1 MNHRWEANVKRV
13 WLLLARIAGS
23 SIGFLVGWLTLG
35 FLVANLLPEGGMHPD
50 FVWIA
55 KYVVGFAL
63 GLLIGAP
70 LGAAVG
76 ATIMLK
82 VTRRRSSFRKGLL
95 GAVVGLLTGLLIG
108 YLTGTLCLWAPFRQ
122 GEWLDRWWPFAQG
135 EWWLPYCV
143 AIAVVYVTTVAGAVA
158 GSGWKAKRLLKPTTE
173 RATE

>member
-1 MNHRWEANVKRV
+1 MRRV
-13 WLLLARIAGS
+13 WPVLARIAGS
-23 SIGFLVGWLTLG
+23 SIGFLGGWLTLG

-50 FVWIA
+50 FVWVA

-63 GLLIGAP
+63 GLLVGAP

-82 VTRRRSSFRKGLL
+82 VSGRRSSFWKGLL
-95 GAVVGLLTGLLIG
+95 WAVVGLSTGLLIG

-135 EWWLPYCV
+135 GWWLPYCV
-143 AIAVVYVTTVAGAVA
+143 AIALVYATTVAGAVI
-158 GSGWKAKRLLKPTTE
+158 GSGWKAKRPLKPTTE
-173 RATE
+173 IAAE